1 MAAQENVPLVR
12 SLFDLYNNNRS
23 DPAWLD
29 KSLALI
35 AEDCEVSI
43 VPAAITGHGPDG
55 YKQMPS
61 LAAVQKLPTCS
72 LQRIRWPLSL
82 LVGGPTLV
90 HCISLLEISRRQD
103 DHSNCRSAKCS
114 GSREGKSSGTTSTLI
129 CSALCNSWALSHH
142 KDRPVRLLCR
152 LIGSIGSLRAPR
164 SQAPL
169 TFSLQSIHAVGLS
182 V

>member
-55 YKQMPS
+55 YKQ
-61 LAAVQKLPTCS
+61 LVLLQKLPTCS

-90 HCISLLEISRRQD
+90 HCIFLQEISRRQD

-129 CSALCNSWALSHH
+129 CSALCNNWAFSHH

-152 LIGSIGSLRAPR
+152 LIGPIRSLRAWC